1 MPRGRPA
8 RKNTPTPPVTERGA
22 RTRARLVTAA
32 REVFETE
39 GFINTRIASIART
52 AQVAYGTF
60 YSHFPSKEAIFMEVA
75 SELFEEMFREDP
87 AAEHQDPAKNPRER
101 LERSNRIYYE
111 NYKRNS
117 ALMAIIEQVEQI
129 DPEFRELRNGHRR
142 LNAARGAAAIAH
154 WQEQGLV
161 SGKIDPRI
169 TAFAISSMVDRTLTL
184 QFVVGEDID
193 GDEVLHTLNEL
204 TIGALGISSD

>member
-87 AAEHQDPAKNPRER
+87 AAERQDPAKNPRER

-111 NYKRNS
+111 NYKRNA

-142 LNAARGAAAIAH
+142 LNAARSAAAIAH